1 MLSGAEGRAET
12 TVNQGDLPIYTARG
26 APPRP
31 VPAPGPRSSPW
42 RGPLILVAVM
52 IGWLLFTLLLATIAA
67 PAGANKPEPI
77 ELGGDV
83 TITPAAGWTSAADVW
98 QVGPNAVSLKRAGAI
113 AVFAAEAY
121 DGSTEELLA
130 MELDDL
136 RAEFD
141 SYSALP
147 AGESSIAGGVPAL
160 TVLFSGTADSSRL
173 EGELVAAT
181 EDGTGVVMLAVA
193 PAGQLPR
200 VQADLDTMLETMVIP
215 R

>member
-1 MLSGAEGRAET
+1 
-12 TVNQGDLPIYTARG
+12 
-26 APPRP
+26 
-31 VPAPGPRSSPW
+31 
-42 RGPLILVAVM
+42 LILVAVM

-98 QVGPNAVSLKRAGAI
+98 EVGPNAVSLKRAGAI